1 MVPEQ
6 IAITKRSGVPGM
18 FKVLPVVTLVMM
30 LLLFS
35 VSPCQA
41 NESQAGYPSYDTSGY
56 NMDKGMGWKPGGP
69 SAPVESPPANQTPAQ
84 QPPAQTPDP
93 QPAPQPT
100 PTKPDPQPAPQP
112 TPTKP
117 DPQPVQQPAPQP
129 VSPQP
134 GEGANQQGPPT
145 SGPGDDLN
153 FEWSD
158 QKGAQD
164 SLPQDPDTMQPPD
177 PQPDSTESG
186 EGANQQGPPVPG
198 PGDDLDFE
206 ESDQGHTPGS
216 FPQDPN
222 TMQPPT
228 GEIMG
233 TVTDSEPGF
242 LFDDGDTHQI
252 DLLLHD
258 DPTYTKPPWWVKA
271 TIETIMD
278 AMDYVPTN
286 NIKAVYNAVDHFTN
300 GEYVKMV
307 QEIAFIPLAWVG
319 TFIGHTQKATGL
331 ELTIENLEK
340 WFGEPPKPQEPV
352 KPPEKRQDDP
362 NWWLTEEQPVQ

>member
-1 MVPEQ
+1 VVPEQ

-18 FKVLPVVTLVMM
+18 FKVLPVVTLVIMF
-30 LLLFS
+30 LLFS

-69 SAPVESPPANQTPAQ
+69 SVPVESPPANQTPVQ
-84 QPPAQTPDP
+84 QPPAQTP
-93 QPAPQPT
+93 A
-100 PTKPDPQPAPQP
+100 PQPAPQP

-117 DPQPVQQPAPQP
+117 DPQPVPQPAPQP

-177 PQPDSTESG
+177 LQPDPTESG
-186 EGANQQGPPVPG
+186 EVENQQGSPSPG

-206 ESDQGHTPGS
+206 WSDQEHTPGP
-216 FPQDPN
+216 FPQDSE
-222 TMQPPT
+222 MMLSPP
-228 GEIMG
+228 GVPM
-233 TVTDSEPGF
+233 SEEADY
-242 LFDDGDTHQI
+242 L
-252 DLLLHD
+252 
-258 DPTYTKPPWWVKA
+258 DPTQDSRGSSEYKDLPWWVEP

-278 AMDYVPTN
+278 AMDYAPTN
-286 NIKAVYNAVDHFTN
+286 NAKAIYNTFDHLLN
-300 GEYVKMV
+300 GEPIQAV
-307 QEIAFIPLAWVG
+307 QEIASIPLGWVG
-319 TFIGHTQKATGL
+319 TFIGHAQKAAGL
-331 ELTIENLEK
+331 ELSMGNLEK
-340 WFGEPPKPQEPV
+340 WLGEPPKPQEPV

-362 NWWLTEEQPVQ
+362 NWWLTEEQPLQ